1 MNRRTLLKLLAL
13 TPLAASAQEYNYSPQ
28 PHILV
33 VGAGLI
39 GASIA
44 YHLSILGAKVTVID
58 KQGPAS
64 HASRGTFAW
73 INASYAKQPQ
83 HYHSLSQQ
91 SVEAWHQL
99 QQQLNIPVKW
109 GGSLEWFSGEAR
121 QQKLI
126 RQIAEQQNWGEPA
139 GIISAAQ
146 ASSLEP
152 HVDFTGAS
160 NIAFSENDGAVDPVL
175 ATRILLQAST
185 SMGAQLIYPSELSDT
200 LYDGTRLVAAKTT
213 TGRIMADK
221 IVLATGA
228 ATDIVKKIAKI
239 DIPQRSTP
247 GAIVITAPLPPI
259 LNRIVAAPGVHVH
272 QRLDG
277 RIVMGEQAGAPKN
290 DAHNKRLATRANHFP
305 SKEIAHQHGQRILD
319 IAIQYVPGL
328 RDAQIEQVHIGWR
341 PLPVDGHP
349 VLGYSTNRASVYLAM
364 MHSGVTLAPIVGR
377 LVAQEI
383 MSGKPIQQ
391 LENYRPDRVFD
402 YVKRY

>member
-126 RQIAEQQNWGEPA
+126 RQIVEQQNWGEPA

>member
-126 RQIAEQQNWGEPA
+126 RQIVEQQNWGEPA

-160 NIAFSENDGAVDPVL
+160 NIAFSENHGAVDPVL

>member
-109 GGSLEWFSGEAR
+109 GGSLEWFSDEAR

-126 RQIAEQQNWGEPA
+126 RQIVEQQNWGEPA

>member
-1 MNRRTLLKLLAL
+1 MLN
-13 TPLAASAQEYNYSPQ
+13 N
-28 PHILV
+28 H
-33 VGAGLI
+33 
-39 GASIA
+39 SI
-44 YHLSILGAKVTVID
+44 II
-58 KQGPAS
+58 
-64 HASRGTFAW
+64 
-73 INASYAKQPQ
+73 
-83 HYHSLSQQ
+83 SLSQQ

-259 LNRIVAAPGVHVH
+259 
-272 QRLDG
+272 
-277 RIVMGEQAGAPKN
+277 
-290 DAHNKRLATRANHFP
+290 T
-305 SKEIAHQHGQRILD
+305 
-319 IAIQYVPGL
+319 
-328 RDAQIEQVHIGWR
+328 
-341 PLPVDGHP
+341 
-349 VLGYSTNRASVYLAM
+349 
-364 MHSGVTLAPIVGR
+364 
-377 LVAQEI
+377 
-383 MSGKPIQQ
+383 
-391 LENYRPDRVFD
+391 
-402 YVKRY
+402 

>member
-1 MNRRTLLKLLAL
+1 MNRRTILKLLAL
-13 TPLAASAQEYNYSPQ
+13 TPLAASTEEYNNSPQ
-28 PHILV
+28 PHIVV

-44 YHLSILGAKVTVID
+44 YHLSISGAKVTVID
-58 KQGPAS
+58 KQSPAS

-91 SVEAWHQL
+91 SVEAWHLL

-109 GGSLEWFSGEAR
+109 SGSLEWFSGEAR

-126 RQIAEQQNWGEPA
+126 RQIVEQQRWGEPA
-139 GIISAAQ
+139 SIISAVQ
-146 ASSLEP
+146 ARSLEP
-152 HVDFTGAS
+152 HVNFTGAS
-160 NIAFSENDGAVDPVL
+160 NIAFSKNDGAVDPVL
-175 ATRILLQAST
+175 ATKILLQAST
-185 SMGAQLIYPSELSDT
+185 SMGAQLMYPSELTDT
-200 LYDGTRLVAAKTT
+200 LYDGTRLVGAKTT

-228 ATDIVKKIAKI
+228 ATEIVKKIAKI

-247 GAIVITAPLPPI
+247 GAIVITVPQPPI

-277 RIVMGEQAGAPKN
+277 RIVLGEQAGAPKN
-290 DAHNKRLATRANHFP
+290 DAHNDRLAARPNHFP
-305 SKEIAHQHGQRILD
+305 SKEIADQHGQRILD
-319 IAIQYVPGL
+319 IAIPFVPGL

-383 MSGKPIQQ
+383 MNEKPLQQ
-391 LENYRPDRVFD
+391 LENYRPDRIFD

>member
-1 MNRRTLLKLLAL
+1 
-13 TPLAASAQEYNYSPQ
+13 
-28 PHILV
+28 
-33 VGAGLI
+33 
-39 GASIA
+39 
-44 YHLSILGAKVTVID
+44 
-58 KQGPAS
+58 
-64 HASRGTFAW
+64 
-73 INASYAKQPQ
+73 
-83 HYHSLSQQ
+83 
-91 SVEAWHQL
+91 
-99 QQQLNIPVKW
+99 
-109 GGSLEWFSGEAR
+109 
-121 QQKLI
+121 
-126 RQIAEQQNWGEPA
+126 
-139 GIISAAQ
+139 
-146 ASSLEP
+146 
-152 HVDFTGAS
+152 
-160 NIAFSENDGAVDPVL
+160 
-175 ATRILLQAST
+175 
-185 SMGAQLIYPSELSDT
+185 
-200 LYDGTRLVAAKTT
+200 
-213 TGRIMADK
+213 MADK

>member
-1 MNRRTLLKLLAL
+1 M
-13 TPLAASAQEYNYSPQ
+13 
-28 PHILV
+28 
-33 VGAGLI
+33 
-39 GASIA
+39 A

-99 QQQLNIPVKW
+99 QKQLNIPVKW
-109 GGSLEWFSGEAR
+109 GGSLEWFSDEAR

-126 RQIAEQQNWGEPA
+126 RQIVEQQNWGEPA

>member
-44 YHLSILGAKVTVID
+44 YHLSIFGAKVTVID

-126 RQIAEQQNWGEPA
+126 RQIVEQQNWGEPA
-139 GIISAAQ
+139 SIISAAQ

-152 HVDFTGAS
+152 RVDFTGAS

-290 DAHNKRLATRANHFP
+290 DAHKKRLATRANHFP
-305 SKEIAHQHGQRILD
+305 SKEIADQHGQRILD

-383 MSGKPIQQ
+383 MNGKPIQQ

>member
-99 QQQLNIPVKW
+99 QKQLNIPVKW

>member
-99 QQQLNIPVKW
+99 QKQLNIPVKW
-109 GGSLEWFSGEAR
+109 GGSLEWFSDEAR

-126 RQIAEQQNWGEPA
+126 RQIVEQQNWGEPA

>member
-99 QQQLNIPVKW
+99 QKQLNIPVKW

-126 RQIAEQQNWGEPA
+126 RQIVEQQNWGEPA

>member
-126 RQIAEQQNWGEPA
+126 RQIVEQQNWGEPA

-228 ATDIVKKIAKI
+228 ATEIVKKIAKI